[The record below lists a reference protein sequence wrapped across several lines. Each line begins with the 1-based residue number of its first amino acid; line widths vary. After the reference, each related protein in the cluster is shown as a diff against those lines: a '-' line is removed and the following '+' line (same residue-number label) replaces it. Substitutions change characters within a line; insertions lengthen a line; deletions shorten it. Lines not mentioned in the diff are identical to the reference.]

1 MSELIVD
8 TTGGILDARTTGEVI
23 RCLECEWCNTHP
35 DGTRVC
41 KRLFL
46 RVHDDDFCSRATRRG
61 SGDLKSEADATKFTC
76 GDCRFFSGRKGNPFE
91 GGRVTYPCFCL
102 RTYADIEDEFR
113 VSRFDYCS
121 RFELDGAEPEGPSAS
136 MADPVREARD
146 AYMRMHGGITSSGM
160 GKYRYVTDAE
170 EGNGC

>member
-1 MSELIVD
+1 MMAELIVD

-35 DGTRVC
+35 NGARVC

-61 SGDLKSEADATKFTC
+61 SGDLKSAADALKFTC
-76 GDCRFFSGRKGNPFE
+76 GDCRFFSGREGNPSD
-91 GGRVTYPCFCL
+91 GGRVTHPCLCL
-102 RTYADIEDEFR
+102 RPYAKGEGEFR

-121 RFELDGAEPEGPSAS
+121 RFELGRDVSDAY
-136 MADPVREARD
+136 VRECERN
-146 AYMRMHGGITSSGM
+146 GITSTGM
-160 GKYRYVTDAE
+160 DKYRYVSDNE
-170 EGNGC
+170 EGKGR